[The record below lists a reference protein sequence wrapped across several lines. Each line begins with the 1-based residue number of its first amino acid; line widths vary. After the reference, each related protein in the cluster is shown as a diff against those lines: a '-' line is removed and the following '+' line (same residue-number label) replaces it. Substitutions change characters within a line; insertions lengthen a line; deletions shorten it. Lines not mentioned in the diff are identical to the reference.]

1 MLAPDIVPGSSDEDE
16 ADELDESQPAESLH
30 WSAIVGEAD
39 KLARVVQSD
48 AVDIDSTDERGYTAY
63 HQACGNGHADCVRVL
78 LDAHCDTAKR
88 NVVGLTG
95 WQLAERLQKT
105 EVIEMLE
112 KSAKAGHTGLSQEHS
127 AIGSATPDSVIE
139 PGAKSLEFWT
149 VKIGAADDDGTGK
162 FTVYVVEVWGES
174 KRLAV
179 THRRYSEFHSLRK
192 EMLENLGPHSEDG
205 AKIAALPF
213 AKKTLGGI
221 GKNSKSV
228 RDKRC
233 QVLGQWLNATLSI
246 VGKPPELCRFL
257 GLSPEFIGITIVKE
271 KTISAYSCLFE
282 VQPMG
287 VGKGLTTVRSHFLA
301 SYCFADRA
309 LRSHDQVV
317 LPGKILLGIDTTGVQ
332 LFNAVTREAIDGE
345 GKKISETGR
354 YHRRILGPNEIWLS
368 RLPLPSY

>member
-1 MLAPDIVPGSSDEDE
+1 VPGVAAEEGEEDE
-16 ADELDESQPAESLH
+16 MDETEESQPAESLH
-30 WSAIVGEAD
+30 WSAIVGESA
-39 KLARVVQSD
+39 KLARVAQID
-48 AVDIDSTDERGYTAY
+48 GVDIDATDERGYTAY

-78 LDAHCDTAKR
+78 LDAKCDTAKR

-95 WQLAERLQKT
+95 WQLAERLQKVEVT
-105 EVIEMLE
+105 ELLRRYAE
-112 KSAKAGHTGLSQEHS
+112 AGHAGLSEEKTLMASVAADS
-127 AIGSATPDSVIE
+127 AAE

-149 VKIGAADDDGTGK
+149 VKIDAADDDGTGK

-192 EMLENLGPHSEDG
+192 EILENLGPHSEDG

-233 QVLGQWLNATLSI
+233 QILGQWLNATLSI
-246 VGKPPELCRFL
+246 VGKPQELCRFL

-271 KTISAYSCLFE
+271 KTISAYSCIFE

-287 VGKGLTTVRSHFLA
+287 AGKGLTTVRTQGGPRLYNLMVA
-301 SYCFADRA
+301 T
-309 LRSHDQVV
+309 V
-317 LPGKILLGIDTTGVQ
+317 LILCHCARLSC
-332 LFNAVTREAIDGE
+332 LTRFC
-345 GKKISETGR
+345 
-354 YHRRILGPNEIWLS
+354 
-368 RLPLPSY
+368 